1 MLKSELLEKLK
12 DIAEDADVNETILGM
27 DDFAKSSEIDV
38 TKITLDD
45 YKNMLANNEIV
56 KAYFTS
62 QLDSG
67 ISKAVN
73 SHDQK
78 FMKDKFPKLLEEEVQ
93 KKLNAD
99 LTPEQ
104 QQIRKLQEKIEKME
118 LEKTKAE
125 LLEANRNKLKG
136 QGLDTSLAKYIN
148 SDDDITFFKEL
159 ISNSVQA
166 GIKEKLGNSNY
177 KPPVSTGDV
186 NAITKEQFNKMNYT
200 EKLKL
205 YNTNKELY
213 DELNK
218 QNIGRC
224 VGLEMI

>member
-12 DIAEDADVNETILGM
+12 DIADDADINETILSM
-27 DDFAKSSEIDV
+27 EDFAKSSKVDV
-38 TKITLDD
+38 TKLTIDD
-45 YKNMLANNEIV
+45 YKNMLANNDII
-56 KAYFTS
+56 KAYYQSSF
-62 QLDSG
+62 DSAVG
-67 ISKAVN
+67 KAVTN
-73 SHDQK
+73 HDEK
-78 FMKDKFPKLLEEEVQ
+78 FKKEKLPKLLEEEVQ

-104 QQIRKLQEKIEKME
+104 KQIKEMQAQLDAMKAEKER
-118 LEKTKAE
+118 AE
-125 LLEANRNKLKG
+125 LLNANSKKLKE
-136 QGLDTSLAKYIN
+136 QGLNTDLAKYIN
-148 SDDDITFFKEL
+148 SDDDISFFKEL

-186 NAITKEQFNKMNYT
+186 NSITKEQFNKMNYT

-218 QNIGRC
+218 Q
-224 VGLEMI
+224 

>member
-12 DIAEDADVNETILGM
+12 DIAEDADINETILKM
-27 DDFAKSSEIDV
+27 DDFAKSSKIDV
-38 TKITLDD
+38 TKMTIDD
-45 YKNMLANNEIV
+45 YKNMLASNDII
-56 KAYFTS
+56 KAYYQSSF
-62 QLDSG
+62 DSAVG
-67 ISKAVN
+67 KAVTN
-73 SHDQK
+73 HDEK
-78 FMKDKFPKLLEEEVQ
+78 FKKEKLPKLLEEEVQ

-125 LLEANRNKLKG
+125 LQEANRNKLKG

-148 SDDDITFFKEL
+148 NDDDIAFFKEL
-159 ISNSVQA
+159 IGNSVQA

-186 NAITKEQFNKMNYT
+186 NSITKEQFNKMNYT

-218 QNIGRC
+218 
-224 VGLEMI
+224 

>member
-12 DIAEDADVNETILGM
+12 DIADDADINETILKM
-27 DDFAKSSEIDV
+27 DDFAKSSKIDV
-38 TKITLDD
+38 TKMTIDD
-45 YKNMLANNEIV
+45 YKNMLANNDII
-56 KAYFTS
+56 KAYYQSSF
-62 QLDSG
+62 DSAVG
-67 ISKAVN
+67 KAVTN
-73 SHDQK
+73 HDEK
-78 FMKDKFPKLLEEEVQ
+78 FKREKLPGIIEDAIKAKASEG
-93 KKLNAD
+93 

-104 QQIRKLQEKIEKME
+104 KQLRELQEQLEQMK
-118 LEKTKAE
+118 LEKAKAE

-148 SDDDITFFKEL
+148 NDDDIAFFKE
-159 ISNSVQA
+159 IIGNSVQA

-177 KPPVSTGDV
+177 KPPASSGDV
-186 NAITKEQFNKMNYT
+186 NSITKEQFNKMNYT

-218 QNIGRC
+218 
-224 VGLEMI
+224 

>member
-12 DIAEDADVNETILGM
+12 DIADDADINETILKM
-27 DDFAKSSEIDV
+27 DDFAKSSKIDV
-38 TKITLDD
+38 TKMTIDD
-45 YKNMLANNEIV
+45 YKNMLANNDII
-56 KAYFTS
+56 KAYYQSSF
-62 QLDSG
+62 DSAVG
-67 ISKAVN
+67 KAVTN
-73 SHDQK
+73 HDEK
-78 FMKDKFPKLLEEEVQ
+78 FKKEKLPKLLEEEVQ

-125 LLEANRNKLKG
+125 LLEVNRNKLKG

-148 SDDDITFFKEL
+148 SDEDITFFKDL

-186 NAITKEQFNKMNYT
+186 NSITKEQFGKMNYT

-218 QNIGRC
+218 
-224 VGLEMI
+224 

>member
-1 MLKSELLEKLK
+1 MILMIKSELLEKLK
-12 DIAEDADVNETILGM
+12 DIADDADISETILKM
-27 DDFAKSSEIDV
+27 DDFAKSSKIDV
-38 TKITLDD
+38 TKMTIDD
-45 YKNMLANNEIV
+45 YKNMLASNDII
-56 KAYFTS
+56 KAYYQSSF
-62 QLDSG
+62 DSAVG
-67 ISKAVN
+67 KAVTN
-73 SHDQK
+73 HDEK
-78 FMKDKFPKLLEEEVQ
+78 FKKEKLPKLLEEEVQ

-136 QGLDTSLAKYIN
+136 QGLDTSLAKYIEN
-148 SDDDITFFKEL
+148 DDDIAFFKDL
-159 ISNSVQA
+159 IVNSVQA

-177 KPPVSTGDV
+177 KPPVSAGDV
-186 NAITKEQFNKMNYT
+186 NSITKEQFNKMNYT

-218 QNIGRC
+218 
-224 VGLEMI
+224 

>member
-12 DIAEDADVNETILGM
+12 DIAEDADINETIQGIEGL
-27 DDFAKSSEIDV
+27 AKPFDAANATVE
-38 TKITLDD
+38 D
-45 YKNMLANNEIV
+45 YKNMLANNPVV
-56 KAYFTS
+56 KAYYQSSF
-62 QLDSG
+62 DSAVG
-67 ISKAVN
+67 KAVTN
-73 SHDQK
+73 HDEK
-78 FMKDKFPKLLEEEVQ
+78 FKKEKLPKLIDEAVKAKTSEG
-93 KKLNAD
+93 

-104 QQIRKLQEKIEKME
+104 KQLRELQEQLEQMK
-118 LEKTKAE
+118 LEKAKAE

-148 SDDDITFFKEL
+148 NDDDIAFFKEL
-159 ISNSVQA
+159 IGNSVQA

-177 KPPVSTGDV
+177 KPPASSGDV
-186 NAITKEQFNKMNYT
+186 NSITKEQFNKMNYT

-218 QNIGRC
+218 
-224 VGLEMI
+224 

>member
-12 DIAEDADVNETILGM
+12 DIADDADINETIQGIEGL
-27 DDFAKSSEIDV
+27 AKPFDV
-38 TKITLDD
+38 ANATVED
-45 YKNMLANNEIV
+45 YKNMLANNDII
-56 KAYFTS
+56 KAYYQSSF
-62 QLDSG
+62 DSAVG
-67 ISKAVN
+67 KAVTN
-73 SHDQK
+73 HDEK
-78 FMKDKFPKLLEEEVQ
+78 FKKEKLPKLLEEEVQ

-148 SDDDITFFKEL
+148 SDEDIAFFKEL
-159 ISNSVQA
+159 ISNSVQS

-177 KPPVSTGDV
+177 KPPASTGDV
-186 NAITKEQFNKMNYT
+186 NSITKEQFNKMNYT

-218 QNIGRC
+218 
-224 VGLEMI
+224 

>member
-12 DIAEDADVNETILGM
+12 DIADDADINETILKM
-27 DDFAKSSEIDV
+27 DDFAKSSKIDV
-38 TKITLDD
+38 TKMTIDD

-56 KAYFTS
+56 KAYYQSSF
-62 QLDSG
+62 DS
-67 ISKAVN
+67 AVGRAVTN
-73 SHDQK
+73 HDEK
-78 FMKDKFPKLLEEEVQ
+78 FKKEKLPKLLEEEVQ

-148 SDDDITFFKEL
+148 SDEDIAFFKDL

-177 KPPVSTGDV
+177 KPPASSGDV
-186 NAITKEQFNKMNYT
+186 NSITKEQFNKMSYT

-218 QNIGRC
+218 
-224 VGLEMI
+224 

>member
-12 DIAEDADVNETILGM
+12 DIADDADINETILKM
-27 DDFAKSSEIDV
+27 DDFAKSSKIDV
-38 TKITLDD
+38 TKMTIDD
-45 YKNMLANNEIV
+45 YKNMLANNDII
-56 KAYFTS
+56 KAYYQSSF
-62 QLDSG
+62 DSAVG
-67 ISKAVN
+67 KAVTN
-73 SHDQK
+73 HDEK
-78 FMKDKFPKLLEEEVQ
+78 FKKEKLPKLLEEEVQ

-148 SDDDITFFKEL
+148 NDDDISFFKDL

-186 NAITKEQFNKMNYT
+186 NSITKEQFNKMNYT

-218 QNIGRC
+218 
-224 VGLEMI
+224 

>member
-12 DIAEDADVNETILGM
+12 DIADDADINETILKM
-27 DDFAKSSEIDV
+27 DDFAKSSKIDV
-38 TKITLDD
+38 TKMTIDD
-45 YKNMLANNEIV
+45 YKNMLANNDIIKAYYQSSFDSAVGKAVTNHDEKFKKEKLPKLIDEAV
-56 KAYFTS
+56 KAKTS
-62 QLDSG
+62 EG
-67 ISKAVN
+67 
-73 SHDQK
+73 
-78 FMKDKFPKLLEEEVQ
+78 
-93 KKLNAD
+93 

-104 QQIRKLQEKIEKME
+104 KQLRELQEQLEQMK
-118 LEKTKAE
+118 LEKAKAE

-148 SDDDITFFKEL
+148 NDDDIAFFKEL
-159 ISNSVQA
+159 IGNSVQA

-177 KPPVSTGDV
+177 KPPASSGDV
-186 NAITKEQFNKMNYT
+186 NSITKEQFNKMSYT

-218 QNIGRC
+218 
-224 VGLEMI
+224 

>member
-12 DIAEDADVNETILGM
+12 DIADDADINEAILKM

-38 TKITLDD
+38 TKITIDD
-45 YKNMLANNEIV
+45 YKNMLANNDIIKAYYQSSFDSAVGKAVTNHDEKFKKEKLPKLIDEAV
-56 KAYFTS
+56 KAKTS
-62 QLDSG
+62 EG
-67 ISKAVN
+67 
-73 SHDQK
+73 
-78 FMKDKFPKLLEEEVQ
+78 
-93 KKLNAD
+93 

-104 QQIRKLQEKIEKME
+104 KQLRELQEQLEQMK
-118 LEKTKAE
+118 LEKAKSE

-148 SDDDITFFKEL
+148 SDEDITFFKDL

-177 KPPVSTGDV
+177 KPAASARDV

-218 QNIGRC
+218 
-224 VGLEMI
+224 

>member
-1 MLKSELLEKLK
+1 MLKRELLEKLK
-12 DIAEDADVNETILGM
+12 DIADDADINETILKM
-27 DDFAKSSEIDV
+27 DDFAKSSKIDV
-38 TKITLDD
+38 TKLTIDD
-45 YKNMLANNEIV
+45 YKNMLANNDIIKAYYQSSFDSAVGKAVTNHDEKFKKEKLPKLIDEAV
-56 KAYFTS
+56 KA
-62 QLDSG
+62 
-67 ISKAVN
+67 KAN
-73 SHDQK
+73 
-78 FMKDKFPKLLEEEVQ
+78 EG
-93 KKLNAD
+93 

-104 QQIRKLQEKIEKME
+104 KQLRELQEQLEQMK
-118 LEKTKAE
+118 LEKAKAE

-148 SDDDITFFKEL
+148 SDDDIAFFKDL

-177 KPPVSTGDV
+177 KPVASSGDV

-218 QNIGRC
+218 
-224 VGLEMI
+224 

>member
-12 DIAEDADVNETILGM
+12 DIADDADINDTILKM
-27 DDFAKSSEIDV
+27 DDFAKSSKIDV
-38 TKITLDD
+38 TKMTIDD
-45 YKNMLANNEIV
+45 YKNMLANNDIIKAYYQSSFDSAVGKAVTNHDEKFKKEKLPKLIDEAV
-56 KAYFTS
+56 KAKTS
-62 QLDSG
+62 EG
-67 ISKAVN
+67 
-73 SHDQK
+73 
-78 FMKDKFPKLLEEEVQ
+78 
-93 KKLNAD
+93 

-104 QQIRKLQEKIEKME
+104 KQLRELQEQLEQMK
-118 LEKTKAE
+118 LEKAKAE

-148 SDDDITFFKEL
+148 SDEDIAFFKEL
-159 ISNSVQA
+159 IGNSVQA

-177 KPPVSTGDV
+177 KPPASSRDV
-186 NAITKEQFNKMNYT
+186 NSITKEQFNKMSYT

-218 QNIGRC
+218 
-224 VGLEMI
+224 

>member
-12 DIAEDADVNETILGM
+12 DIADDTDINETILNM
-27 DDFAKSSEIDV
+27 EDFAKSSKVDV
-38 TKITLDD
+38 TKLTIDD
-45 YKNMLANNEIV
+45 YKNMLANNDII
-56 KAYFTS
+56 KAYYQSSF
-62 QLDSG
+62 DSAVG
-67 ISKAVN
+67 KAVTN
-73 SHDQK
+73 HDEK
-78 FMKDKFPKLLEEEVQ
+78 FKKEKLPKLLEEEVQ

-125 LLEANRNKLKG
+125 LLEVNRNKLKG

-148 SDDDITFFKEL
+148 NDDDITFFKDL

-186 NAITKEQFNKMNYT
+186 NSITKEQFNKMNYT

-218 QNIGRC
+218 
-224 VGLEMI
+224 

>member
-12 DIAEDADVNETILGM
+12 DIADDTDINETILNM
-27 DDFAKSSEIDV
+27 EDFAKSSKVDV
-38 TKITLDD
+38 TKLTIDD
-45 YKNMLANNEIV
+45 YKNMLANNDII
-56 KAYFTS
+56 KAYYQSSF
-62 QLDSG
+62 DSAVG
-67 ISKAVN
+67 KAVTN
-73 SHDQK
+73 HDEK
-78 FMKDKFPKLLEEEVQ
+78 FKKEKLPKLLEEEVQ

-125 LLEANRNKLKG
+125 LLETNRNKLKDH
-136 QGLDTSLAKYIN
+136 GLDTSLAKYIN
-148 SDDDITFFKEL
+148 NDDDIAFFKDL
-159 ISNSVQA
+159 IVNSVQA

-177 KPPVSTGDV
+177 KPPVSAGDV
-186 NAITKEQFNKMNYT
+186 NSITKEQFNKMNYT

-218 QNIGRC
+218 
-224 VGLEMI
+224 

>member
-12 DIAEDADVNETILGM
+12 DIAEDADINETILNM
-27 DDFAKSSEIDV
+27 EDFAKSSKVDV
-38 TKITLDD
+38 TKLTIDD
-45 YKNMLANNEIV
+45 YKNMLANNDII
-56 KAYFTS
+56 KAYYQSSF
-62 QLDSG
+62 DSAVG
-67 ISKAVN
+67 KAVTN
-73 SHDQK
+73 HDEK
-78 FMKDKFPKLLEEEVQ
+78 FKREKLPGIIEDAIKAKASEG
-93 KKLNAD
+93 

-104 QQIRKLQEKIEKME
+104 KQLRELREQLEQMK
-118 LEKTKAE
+118 LEKAKSE

-148 SDDDITFFKEL
+148 NDDDIAFFKEL
-159 ISNSVQA
+159 IGNSVQA

-177 KPPVSTGDV
+177 KPVASSGDV

-218 QNIGRC
+218 
-224 VGLEMI
+224 

>member
-12 DIAEDADVNETILGM
+12 DIAEDADINETILNM
-27 DDFAKSSEIDV
+27 EDFAKSSKVDV
-38 TKITLDD
+38 KKLTIDD
-45 YKNMLANNEIV
+45 YKNMLANNDII
-56 KAYFTS
+56 KAYYQSSF
-62 QLDSG
+62 DSAVG
-67 ISKAVN
+67 KAVTN
-73 SHDQK
+73 HDEK
-78 FMKDKFPKLLEEEVQ
+78 FKKEKLPKLLEEEVQ

-148 SDDDITFFKEL
+148 SDEDITFFKEL
-159 ISNSVQA
+159 IGNSVQA

-177 KPPVSTGDV
+177 KPPVSAGEV

-218 QNIGRC
+218 
-224 VGLEMI
+224 

>member
-12 DIAEDADVNETILGM
+12 DIADDADINETIQGM
-27 DDFAKSSEIDV
+27 EDFAKSSKVDV
-38 TKITLDD
+38 TKLTIDD
-45 YKNMLANNEIV
+45 YKNMLANNDII
-56 KAYFTS
+56 KAYYQSSF
-62 QLDSG
+62 DSAVG
-67 ISKAVN
+67 KAVTN
-73 SHDQK
+73 HDEK
-78 FMKDKFPKLLEEEVQ
+78 FKKEKLPKLLEEEVQ

-148 SDDDITFFKEL
+148 NDDDIAFFKEL
-159 ISNSVQA
+159 IGNSVQA

-186 NAITKEQFNKMNYT
+186 NSITKEQFNKMNYT

-218 QNIGRC
+218 
-224 VGLEMI
+224 

>member
-12 DIAEDADVNETILGM
+12 DIAEDADINETILNM
-27 DDFAKSSEIDV
+27 EDFAKSSKVDV
-38 TKITLDD
+38 KKLTIDD
-45 YKNMLANNEIV
+45 YKNMLANNDII
-56 KAYFTS
+56 KAYYQSSF
-62 QLDSG
+62 DSAVG
-67 ISKAVN
+67 KAVTN
-73 SHDQK
+73 HDEK
-78 FMKDKFPKLLEEEVQ
+78 FKKEKLPKLLEEEVQ

-125 LLEANRNKLKG
+125 LLEANRNKLQG

-148 SDDDITFFKEL
+148 NDDDITFFKDL

-177 KPPVSTGDV
+177 KPPVSAGDV
-186 NAITKEQFNKMNYT
+186 NSITKEQFNKMNYT
-200 EKLKL
+200 EKLK
-205 YNTNKELY
+205 
-213 DELNK
+213 
-218 QNIGRC
+218 
-224 VGLEMI
+224 

>member
-12 DIAEDADVNETILGM
+12 DIAEDADINETIQGIEGL
-27 DDFAKSSEIDV
+27 AKPFDAANATVE
-38 TKITLDD
+38 D
-45 YKNMLANNEIV
+45 YKNMLANNPVV
-56 KAYFTS
+56 KAYYQSSF
-62 QLDSG
+62 DSAV
-67 ISKAVN
+67 SKAVTN
-73 SHDQK
+73 HDEK
-78 FMKDKFPKLLEEEVQ
+78 FKREKLPGIIEEAI
-93 KKLNAD
+93 KAKLSEG

-104 QQIRKLQEKIEKME
+104 KQLRELQEQLEQMK
-118 LEKTKAE
+118 LEKAKSE

-136 QGLDTSLAKYIN
+136 QGLDTNLAKYIS
-148 SDDDITFFKEL
+148 SDDDITSFKDL

-177 KPPVSTGDV
+177 KPPVSAGDV
-186 NAITKEQFNKMNYT
+186 NSITKEQFNKMNYT

-218 QNIGRC
+218 
-224 VGLEMI
+224 